1 MRISDMTPLLQLF
14 STVVKGVISGFDRI
28 VFKGSIL
35 PLMHKDGAASFL
47 RRNGVLNKDYKNW
60 VIQQTQRVVE
70 PAEKLAQTLSGQKII
85 PIPLSSTRKETLARE
100 RERQFGIESGLIGV
114 WSATESCLSYKARY
128 SVEKGFPQLRME
140 RTKCKHLY
148 FYFNHEQFGFMNIRL
163 QTWFPYH
170 IQICMNG
177 REWLRRQLQQ
187 QGIGFAAMGNKFLH
201 IDNYLRA
208 QSLLNDQLDARFA
221 AMLEGFLPTVFPAM
235 SSILGPSLSY
245 YWTLWQSEWAT
256 DYIFTSPKAIEPIWQ
271 ALLQHAFMTGTSTR
285 VLRYLDRPITAEGKP
300 YLNMNHDVLSRVL
313 DFQDGLRVRHWVD
326 NNSVKV
332 YTQQNVLRIET
343 TINDPGM
350 FKVHRHAQGESKRK
364 PKRRMA
370 LRKGV
375 ADIPLRAQVSQD
387 INHRFETQ
395 LATFQTDTALHEV
408 IVGLCQGRTQSG
420 RRIRG
425 LDITGKD
432 RALLLAL
439 SDSSFELSGIT
450 NKALRQKL
458 YGQQG
463 FRNLTDKQL
472 SAKVSRQLRLLR
484 DHGLIRKYPRQRKY
498 GLTTKGRQLSI
509 TLPAL
514 LNASVKELMDI
525 AA

>member
-1 MRISDMTPLLQLF
+1 MTPLLQLF
-14 STVVKGVISGFDRI
+14 SNVVKGVISGFDRI
-28 VFKGSIL
+28 VFKGYIL
-35 PLMHKDGAASFL
+35 PLMHRDGAASFL
-47 RRNGVLNKDYKNW
+47 GRNNVLNKDYRDW
-60 VIQQTQRVVE
+60 VTKQTRRIVE
-70 PAEKLAQTLSGQKII
+70 PAEKLAQTIDRQKIT
-85 PIPLSSTRKETLARE
+85 PIPSSATRKETLARE
-100 RERQFGIESGLIGV
+100 REKQYGIETGLIGV
-114 WSATESCLSYKARY
+114 WSATESCLAYKARY
-128 SVEKGFPQLRME
+128 CAEKGFPQLCMQH
-140 RTKCKHLY
+140 TKCKHLY
-148 FYFNHEQFGFMNIRL
+148 FYFNHEQFGFMHIRL

-187 QGIGFAAMGNKFLH
+187 NGIGFAALGNKFL
-201 IDNYLRA
+201 YLEDYPSA
-208 QSLLNDQLDARFA
+208 QSLLDAQLDAKWA
-221 AMLEGFLPTVFPAM
+221 SLLNGFVPVVFPAM
-235 SSILGPSLSY
+235 RSILGPSLSY

-256 DYIFTSPKAIEPIWQ
+256 DYIFTHPKAIEPIWQ
-271 ALLQHAFMTGTSTR
+271 AMLQHAFMTGTSTHI
-285 VLRYLDRPITAEGKP
+285 LRYLDRPITAEGKP
-300 YLNMNHDVLSRVL
+300 YANMNNDVLSRVL

-343 TINDPGM
+343 TVNDPSM
-350 FKVHRHAQGESKRK
+350 FKVYRHAQGESKRK
-364 PKRRMA
+364 PKRRLG

-387 INHRFETQ
+387 INNRFEKQ
-395 LATFQTDTALHEV
+395 LATFQTDTLLQEAIGV
-408 IVGLCQGRTQSG
+408 LCKGRTQSG

-439 SDSSFELSGIT
+439 TAPSFELSGIS
-450 NKALRQKL
+450 NKALREKL
-458 YGQQG
+458 SGQMG
-463 FRNLTDKQL
+463 FRNLSDKQL

-498 GLTTKGRQLSI
+498 CLTTKGRQI
-509 TLPAL
+509 TIVLPAL
-514 LNASVKELMDI
+514 LNASVKELMNI

>member
-1 MRISDMTPLLQLF
+1 MTPLLQLF
-14 STVVKGVISGFDRI
+14 SKVVKGVISGFDRI

-35 PLMHKDGAASFL
+35 PVMHRDGAASFL
-47 RRNGVLNKDYKNW
+47 RRNHVLNKDYKNW
-60 VIQQTQRVVE
+60 MIQQTQRIVE
-70 PAEKLAQTLSGQKII
+70 PAEKLAQTIGGQKII
-85 PIPLSSTRKETLARE
+85 HIPSSSTRKETLARE
-100 RERQFGIESGLIGV
+100 RERQFGMESGLIGV

-128 SVEKGFPQLRME
+128 SAEKGFPQLHME

-148 FYFNHEQFGFMNIRL
+148 FYFNHEQYGFMNVRL

-187 QGIGFAAMGNKFLH
+187 HRIGFAAMGNKFLH
-201 IDNYLRA
+201 IEDYLEA
-208 QSLLNDQLDARFA
+208 QSLLNAQLDTKWAS
-221 AMLEGFLPTVFPAM
+221 MLESFLPTVFPAM
-235 SSILGPSLSY
+235 RSILGPSLSY

-256 DYIFTSPKAIEPIWQ
+256 DYIFTGPKAIEPIWQ
-271 ALLQHAFMTGTSTR
+271 ALLKHAFMTGTSTR
-285 VLRYLDRPITAEGKP
+285 ILRYLDRPITAESKP
-300 YLNMNHDVLSRVL
+300 YTNMNHDVLSRVL

-332 YTQQNVLRIET
+332 YTQQNVLRTET
-343 TINDPGM
+343 TINDPSM
-350 FKVHRHAQGESKRK
+350 FKVYRHAQGESKRT
-364 PKRRMA
+364 PKRRLA

-395 LATFQTDTALHEV
+395 LATLQTNTSLQEV
-408 IVGLCQGRTQSG
+408 IAGLCKGRMQSG

-432 RALLLAL
+432 RVLLLAM

-450 NKALRQKL
+450 NQALRQKL
-458 YGQQG
+458 SGQMG
-463 FRNLTDKQL
+463 FRHLTDKQL

-484 DHGLIRKYPRQRKY
+484 DQGLIRKYPRQRKY
-498 GLTTKGRQLSI
+498 GLTTKGRQLTI
-509 TLPAL
+509 ALPAL

>member
-1 MRISDMTPLLQLF
+1 MTPLLQSF
-14 STVVKGVISGFDRI
+14 AKVVKGVISGFDRI
-28 VFKGSIL
+28 VFKGYIL

-47 RRNGVLNKDYKNW
+47 RRNGVLNKDYKDW
-60 VIQQTQRVVE
+60 VTKQTQHIVE
-70 PAEKLAQTLSGQKII
+70 PAEKLAQTIDGQKVTPIALSGI
-85 PIPLSSTRKETLARE
+85 RKETLARK
-100 RERQFGIESGLIGV
+100 REQENGIETGLIGV
-114 WSATESCLSYKARY
+114 WSATESCLSYKAHY
-128 SVEKGFPQLRME
+128 CAEKGFPQLRMQ

-148 FYFNHEQFGFMNIRL
+148 FYFNHEQFGFMHVRL

-177 REWLRRQLQQ
+177 REWLRRQLEQH
-187 QGIGFAAMGNKFLH
+187 GLGFAAMGNKFLH
-201 IDNYLRA
+201 LEDYPST
-208 QSLLNDQLDARFA
+208 QSLLDAQLDADWPS
-221 AMLEGFLPTVFPAM
+221 MLNAFVPLVFPAM
-235 SSILGPSLSY
+235 PCILGSSLSY

-256 DYIFTSPKAIEPIWQ
+256 DYIFTQPKDIEPIWQ
-271 ALLQHAFMTGTSTR
+271 SLLRHAFMTGTSTR
-285 VLRYLDRPITAEGKP
+285 ILRYLDRPITAEGKP
-300 YLNMNHDVLSRVL
+300 YANMNNDVLSRVL

-343 TINDPGM
+343 TVNDPGM
-350 FKVHRHAQGESKRK
+350 FKVYRHAQGESKRK
-364 PKRRMA
+364 PKRRLG
-370 LRKGV
+370 LRKSV

-387 INHRFETQ
+387 INNRFEKQ
-395 LATFQTDTALHEV
+395 LATFQTDTSLQEV
-408 IVGLCQGRTQSG
+408 IGMLCKGRIQSG

-439 SDSSFELSGIT
+439 SDSSFELSGIS
-450 NKALRQKL
+450 NKALREKL
-458 YGQQG
+458 SGQMG

-498 GLTTKGRQLSI
+498 RLTTKGHQI
-509 TLPAL
+509 TVALPAL
-514 LNASVKELMDI
+514 LNASVKELMNI